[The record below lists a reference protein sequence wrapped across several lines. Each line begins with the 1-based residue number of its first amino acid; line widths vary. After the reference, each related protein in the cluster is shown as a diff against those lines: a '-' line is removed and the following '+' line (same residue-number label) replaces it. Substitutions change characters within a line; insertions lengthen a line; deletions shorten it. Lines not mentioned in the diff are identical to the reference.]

1 MAAKYY
7 RTPENPHASSVGFM
21 AVNED
26 ITDKDRLLDSPTH
39 PAVQVNLY
47 KGYYDYGDHR
57 RDGSHNTDRVF
68 ANIRKDP
75 GEQLKMFGHVPS
87 KIDEA
92 FADHRMQANTPTVL
106 GMAINE
112 AKKIGM
118 GLTYSDD
125 LSEHSSKIAQ
135 KGIESGAVSR
145 NPSNPD
151 AEQRNDIAYQ
161 GRSTY
166 THRIGS
172 RHLIDYDPASSDE
185 VKAGRETIRGIV
197 KEHRASKKDHIGPQ
211 FNHPDLDV
219 VWHQPELGD

>member
-7 RTPENPHASSVGFM
+7 RSPENPYASSVEFL

-26 ITDKDRLLDSPTH
+26 ITEKKGWMDSPSH
-39 PAVQVNLY
+39 PVATVSLY

-57 RDGSHNTDRVF
+57 GVGSHNTDHVA
-68 ANIRKDP
+68 ANRFKDP
-75 GEQLKMFGHVPS
+75 GEQLKMFGVVPS
-87 KIDEA
+87 KIEEA

-112 AKKIGM
+112 AKKIGT
-118 GLTYSDD
+118 GLTYSHD

-135 KGIESGAVSR
+135 KGVETGAVSR

-151 AEQRNDIAYQ
+151 AEQRNDIAYM

-166 THRIGS
+166 EHRMY
-172 RHLIDYDPASSDE
+172 RDALIDYDPASADE

-211 FNHPDLDV
+211 FKHPDLDV
-219 VWHQPELGD
+219 MWHQPELGQ